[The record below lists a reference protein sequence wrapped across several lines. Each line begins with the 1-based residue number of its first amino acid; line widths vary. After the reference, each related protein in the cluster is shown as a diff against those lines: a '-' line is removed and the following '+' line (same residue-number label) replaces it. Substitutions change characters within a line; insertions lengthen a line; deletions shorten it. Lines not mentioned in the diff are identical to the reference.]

1 MPALPK
7 FLRHPASFATAVL
20 LTTAIGCGSAE
31 TKEKT
36 PEDLE
41 QIRTEMKA
49 TSDRELSGSK

>member
-1 MPALPK
+1 MPALSK
-7 FLRHPASFATAVL
+7 LLCHSASFVTAIL
-20 LTTAIGCGSAE
+20 LTTALGCGSAE